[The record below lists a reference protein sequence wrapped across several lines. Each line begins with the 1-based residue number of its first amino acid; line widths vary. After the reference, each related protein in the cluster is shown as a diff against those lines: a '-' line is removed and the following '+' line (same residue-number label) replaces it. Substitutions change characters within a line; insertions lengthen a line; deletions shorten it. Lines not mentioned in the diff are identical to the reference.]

1 MFTITMLQWN
11 DNNPDPS
18 AEEKVIQTIPAKE
31 EGDLKLINPV
41 VKCEMG
47 NAETFDFSIEG
58 GTKYYDSFHQMQ
70 TYIGVKYDG
79 DYIFSG
85 RVLTV
90 DTTMYGTRRIRCE
103 GALTYFGDTP
113 VQGEEESKRK
123 KQYIVD
129 YMRTLL
135 ESHNYFVGNGPR
147 YMTLSETPGNYSGNK
162 TVKDQEIPDKTQ
174 RAFGS
179 DGNTDTKS
187 ILEDLRS
194 YHGGYFRT
202 RVAPGGIRNGSYL
215 DWMDNYFSPVEPTEP
230 TIELGKNIIDFSS
243 VTEVDNIFTIL
254 IPVGKKTVKSTKST
268 SNSTSTHSLYLTD
281 YLLPIRNNEASEG
294 RDTHAMAR
302 AYVSVPTI
310 ARSDIYDPN
319 SPYYAKL
326 SFART
331 DLNKGYHTIDEYTN
345 ATNLFGWIYKTVTFD
360 TAETQ
365 EELFKQAMEW
375 IKTNYSG
382 SVTKFTIKAVD
393 MHQIGENTRKIMVGD
408 LVKIVYPV
416 NNEKGVL
423 EKKTITL
430 TCLSVSYDLYNPE
443 NNTYT
448 FGKPANALTKTYGVT
463 KKGKS
468 VDKVGNQETSKD
480 DAGGKKPS
488 EWLTKAKSW
497 LRNHRLYYTGRQ
509 YNRYPYIDDYG
520 DNYQNGV
527 YFIRSYGYGY
537 NLRKAIPNQYVPGVG
552 TVSWIL
558 DKNDPA
564 NHIVDGEIHFD
575 DYDDIA
581 ENDIVNSGLIP
592 YVYYQYGVDLQNIN
606 GVKVPAEAYGNDGKK
621 YTYNIVSKTDLTKS
635 AIPIGDTPQLVARIF
650 DNETRMEIEN
660 GMLKKTFFY
669 KGDNNTGVK
678 VTAKTE
684 TDENGNTTNYKA
696 SGTLENTNYTKS
708 VTVNVQKD
716 DVEVHDPETGAV
728 YTSIRSNC
736 KAIGDTDL
744 KLTTYSMENDKRV
757 GWIIH
762 EGDPATY
769 DPDDPE
775 TWYHF
780 TENAAG
786 QMILGIENYKD
797 PSGNEVLLTVSR
809 ISGQLMYMG
818 NNQTKEYT
826 AVSLNHMDQVCGDWH
841 YETDPT
847 TGIRRVYLETAGGFR
862 VRRGYRDENGN
873 WVRDDNGKLILSE
886 FGVYDENNLSGGI
899 VAEKL
904 ADGTVKTTISGDL
917 INITTNNEFGQIS
930 QTVGKHTK
938 ALNDHDNWITTYEG
952 TEIYQNKDHIANVA
966 GQYTVEYDEN
976 GQKKLVVQAGG
987 GIFISKN
994 GTEFGLY
1001 DKGNL
1006 TGGVMVERING
1017 EATTKIAGSKIEVTA
1032 THMASLGVWR
1042 DSNRT
1047 DKAELMIEAING
1059 NTTATL
1065 NTDKLKF
1072 TGTSVNL
1079 SNKLKI
1085 RDDGGTSHII
1095 LSDDHVFVGSGT
1107 NLISLNDGQIR
1118 ATSYVY
1124 YDTTEGVT
1132 NRVSMLRNAYIDT
1145 TKHEAYI
1152 KRFDNTDALKI
1163 GISGNTLSITDIAG
1177 NTLSFSKATSL
1188 GEAWSGGNFPL
1199 TISAIQKNSGSDTT
1213 VASKTIGFTNASDI
1227 HLEIDKNGDP
1237 TASGNSG
1244 KYINVPYK
1252 VVHHA
1257 GNPIGDQ
1264 VRYQGS
1270 LALVNATSVYNN
1282 GWSAARSD
1290 VSLPGTNTNSNACIF
1305 KIPNSTVDG
1314 AQLSRTYRIYKS
1326 TKFNDDDAYVY
1337 LYDETN
1343 SRTVAQLNVGELYN
1357 SVGIK
1362 SITAPKLTSS
1372 YSWDPTI
1379 TATADNGQSKTRKI
1393 WIEKIVYNSKDYV
1406 VLKWESSSGDIFG
1419 GISAESIYTKGVN
1432 SVEVTS
1438 LTAPIMDN
1446 DETGDPKITAL
1457 ASNGEKKTRTVWLER
1472 STYKASG
1479 ETRDCVNA
1487 RWDSGSGSIIGRI
1500 RTDQVYSAGYTD
1512 GYDAKH
1518 DLYISGEANW
1528 NPLSSP
1534 QTIDPGGHIKL
1545 WPSFEKTNGGHDGS
1559 KDPFVVEASTPS
1571 ISVSAE
1577 TSWYATGSESDAK
1590 SAAAQAMKTTSS
1602 NLSVKKLSKDPS
1614 RWAWCKAY
1622 YSGDTA
1628 YILLGF

>member
-1 MFTITMLQWN
+1 MLQWN
-11 DNNPDPS
+11 DNNPDSS

-135 ESHNYFVGNGPR
+135 DSHNYFVGNGPR

-162 TVKDQEIPDKTQ
+162 TVKDQEVLDKTQ

-179 DGNTDTKS
+179 DSNTDTKS
-187 ILEDLRS
+187 VLEDLRS

-331 DLNKGYHTIDEYTN
+331 DLNKGYHTIDEYAN

-480 DAGGKKPS
+480 DAGSKKPS

-650 DNETRMEIEN
+650 DNETRQEIEN

-669 KGDNNTGVK
+669 KRDNNTGVK
-678 VTAKTE
+678 ITAKVE
-684 TDENGNTTNYKA
+684 NDEKGNTTTYKNN
-696 SGTLENTNYTKS
+696 GTSENPIYQETLKSDAEKGDYHYLQKGTTNVVKSLQDLDDTVGDNTKGLVKTLTDQGIS
-708 VTVNVQKD
+708 VGLLNNAVNIIGATDITPEMSEMIEYLATKGITVNTLTNTVNVIGN
-716 DVEVHDPETGAV
+716 T
-728 YTSIRSNC
+728 
-736 KAIGDTDL
+736 IGDNTRGMIKDIADNAEAIEEGITVLSQAINIIGATDITPQMADMIVEL
-744 KLTTYSMENDKRV
+744 RKKGLDVNTLTANVNVIGNKV
-757 GWIIH
+757 G
-762 EGDPATY
+762 
-769 DPDDPE
+769 
-775 TWYHF
+775 
-780 TENAAG
+780 N
-786 QMILGIENYKD
+786 
-797 PSGNEVLLTVSR
+797 
-809 ISGQLMYMG
+809 
-818 NNQTKEYT
+818 
-826 AVSLNHMDQVCGDWH
+826 
-841 YETDPT
+841 
-847 TGIRRVYLETAGGFR
+847 ETAG
-862 VRRGYRDENGN
+862 
-873 WVRDDNGKLILSE
+873 LIK
-886 FGVYDENNLSGGI
+886 DM
-899 VAEKL
+899 
-904 ADGTVKTTISGDL
+904 ADA
-917 INITTNNEFGQIS
+917 Q
-930 QTVGKHTK
+930 
-938 ALNDHDNWITTYEG
+938 
-952 TEIYQNKDHIANVA
+952 
-966 GQYTVEYDEN
+966 
-976 GQKKLVVQAGG
+976 
-987 GIFISKN
+987 
-994 GTEFGLY
+994 
-1001 DKGNL
+1001 
-1006 TGGVMVERING
+1006 
-1017 EATTKIAGSKIEVTA
+1017 
-1032 THMASLGVWR
+1032 
-1042 DSNRT
+1042 
-1047 DKAELMIEAING
+1047 
-1059 NTTATL
+1059 
-1065 NTDKLKF
+1065 
-1072 TGTSVNL
+1072 TSVNL
-1079 SNKLKI
+1079 LTASINIIGADKVTDETRAKIAELKAAGLTVTALTSDVTVVEG
-1085 RDDGGTSHII
+1085 RLDGHDAKFDNLTAEWVGAQIADIDLVRVQSLIVDKSYGYITSPYYY
-1095 LSDDHVFVGSGT
+1095 VGMLGNAYSLTGKA
-1107 NLISLNDGQIR
+1107 IGSASLNLVGNTYYLHFYNCDDDELEITKNNKMSFSR
-1118 ATSYVY
+1118 AT
-1124 YDTTEGVT
+1124 
-1132 NRVSMLRNAYIDT
+1132 
-1145 TKHEAYI
+1145 
-1152 KRFDNTDALKI
+1152 
-1163 GISGNTLSITDIAG
+1163 TLS
-1177 NTLSFSKATSL
+1177 L
-1188 GEAWSGGNFPL
+1188 AWSGGIGTVTASPQGETYKFSFEQG
-1199 TISAIQKNSGSDTT
+1199 TITDSTKSKNISMTEVHYVGNNEYRT
-1213 VASKTIGFTNASDI
+1213 TNAF
-1227 HLEIDKNGDP
+1227 
-1237 TASGNSG
+1237 
-1244 KYINVPYK
+1244 
-1252 VVHHA
+1252 
-1257 GNPIGDQ
+1257 
-1264 VRYQGS
+1264 
-1270 LALVNATSVYNN
+1270 SVYVDCTNIYNN
-1282 GWSAARSD
+1282 GWNAARKRVNDNIPYSD
-1290 VSLPGTNTNSNACIF
+1290 VGHNTNSSISVIVPNADGSSSNTTYTYTMSLTSHTAPGSSAYKCVELKTSGNVVARLDI
-1305 KIPNSTVDG
+1305 NS
-1314 AQLSRTYRIYKS
+1314 
-1326 TKFNDDDAYVY
+1326 
-1337 LYDETN
+1337 EW
-1343 SRTVAQLNVGELYN
+1343 VAQYN

-1362 SITAPKLTSS
+1362 SITAPKRTSS

-1379 TATADNGQSKTRKI
+1379 TATADNGNSGTRKI
-1393 WIEKIVYNSKDYV
+1393 WIEKIVYDSKDYV

-1446 DETGDPKITAL
+1446 DEIGDPKITAL

-1500 RTDQVYSAGYTD
+1500 RTDQIYSAGYTD

-1518 DLYISGEANW
+1518 NLYISGKANW
-1528 NPLSSP
+1528 TPLSSP
-1534 QTIDPGGHIKL
+1534 QTIDPGGDIEL
-1545 WPSFEKTNGGHDGS
+1545 WPSFEKTNGGHDGPV
-1559 KDPFVVEASTPS
+1559 DPFVVKASAPS

-1577 TSWYATGSESDAK
+1577 SSWYATGSESDAK
-1590 SAAAQAMKTTSS
+1590 SAAAQAMKTSAN
-1602 NLSVKKLSKDPS
+1602 NLSVKKLSINPS